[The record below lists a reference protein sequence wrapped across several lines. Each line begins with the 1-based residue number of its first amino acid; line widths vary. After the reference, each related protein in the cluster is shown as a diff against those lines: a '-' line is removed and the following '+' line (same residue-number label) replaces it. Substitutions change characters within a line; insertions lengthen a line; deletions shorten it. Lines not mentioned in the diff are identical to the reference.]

1 MNRQNLKP
9 FYTGIPVEC
18 LRRIGD
24 TMREGFD
31 NYDKNAW
38 ERMYQQDF
46 QPEDFLEKFN
56 NLIEHTYCAYD
67 EIANGKIHN
76 GGEDHLGHAIGNLI
90 MIMWATENGKLPNKL
105 QVNLSE
111 GNPLLAPTYED
122 TVIEEQPETIETPET
137 MGNKILQAL
146 KLKVSK

>member
-1 MNRQNLKP
+1 
-9 FYTGIPVEC
+9 
-18 LRRIGD
+18 
-24 TMREGFD
+24 MREGFD

-38 ERMYQQDF
+38 ERFYQQEF
-46 QPEDFLEKFN
+46 QPEDFLEAFN
-56 NLIEHTYCAYD
+56 NLIEHTFCAYD

-105 QVNLSE
+105 QVNMSE
-111 GNPLLAPTYED
+111 GNPSLAPTYED
-122 TVIEEQPETIETPET
+122 NVIEEQPEPVETPET